1 MRVVSERHRF
11 RGQIYRVGMNY
22 CLDVPL
28 EVSADLVGSPASRY
42 VGVAGEAGGERF
54 RTRLTPRGGGAFR
67 LFLNGEVR
75 AAAGA
80 GLGDTVEVE
89 LWLDEHSN
97 EDALP
102 DDLAVALAGVDGAP
116 AAFAAMTEAQRSGMV
131 AYLARARTAST
142 RARYVGRIV
151 DNVRDFMAR

>member
-1 MRVVSERHRF
+1 M
-11 RGQIYRVGMNY
+11 
-22 CLDVPL
+22 
-28 EVSADLVGSPASRY
+28 
-42 VGVAGEAGGERF
+42 
-54 RTRLTPRGGGAFR
+54 
-67 LFLNGEVR
+67 R

-102 DDLAVALAGVDGAP
+102 DDLAAALAGVDGAR

-131 AYLARARTAST
+131 VYLVRAKTAST